1 MPKLSRKSELRREVA
16 RKAAEKMAAEGD
28 CSILEAAEEFAGEV
42 SQVSVD
48 GILEVFFCAA
58 LHEMRY
64 NGQER
69 EVVPVEEALDR
80 YNREKSD
87 D

>member
-16 RKAAEKMAAEGD
+16 RKAAEEMAAEGD
-28 CSILEAAEEFAGEV
+28 CSILEAAEQFAGEV
-42 SQVSVD
+42 RQVSVD

-64 NGQER
+64 NGR
-69 EVVPVEEALDR
+69 AAEVASLEEALDC
-80 YNREKSD
+80 YDGEKQD

>member
-16 RKAAEKMAAEGD
+16 RNVAEQMAAEGD
-28 CSILEAAEEFAGEV
+28 RSILEAAEELAGKV
-42 SQVSVD
+42 KQVSTD

-80 YNREKSD
+80 YNREARD